1 MSEAPMDR
9 DRELKWIKTEKI
21 INNDQNPRAEEEFK
35 PEALEALRHSIKTHG
50 LFQPLIVTEYRKDSF
65 KIIEGERRWTS
76 AKLEN
81 IKELPAVVVNRM
93 DPKDEVITMFNI
105 HTQFKGWQV
114 AEELRAIQEI
124 RDRNGQLT
132 DEQLAKELGMN
143 LATYRDR
150 VRVLKMGAAVVR
162 DIATDKIQ
170 FSAALRSDEV
180 TKMLVKKRPKLVD
193 KIGGAKEVTDRLIA
207 KSKARKR
214 GISQELVQFRHDLGD
229 TERVSDKAVEEY
241 LREPEVGF
249 REILYRHKD
258 AEDAHKVDELS
269 GKVAQLAREFRKFN
283 PKAMSVDNLSKLR
296 RDISELLEV
305 GQELES
311 KITDEL
317 RRAKGGA

>member
-1 MSEAPMDR
+1 MNHE
-9 DRELKWIKTEKI
+9 RELKWIDTDKI
-21 INNDQNPRAEEEFK
+21 INNDQNPRAEDEFK

-50 LFQPLIVTEYRKDSF
+50 LFQPVIVTEYRKNAY
-65 KIIEGERRWTS
+65 KLIEGERRWTS
-76 AKLEN
+76 AKLED
-81 IKELPAVVVNRM
+81 IKQLPAVVVNRM

-124 RDRNGQLT
+124 RDRNGHLT
-132 DEQLAKELGMN
+132 DEQVAKELGMN

-150 VRVLKMGAAVVR
+150 VRVLLMGAAVVR

-193 KIGGAKEVTDRLIA
+193 KIGGAKEVKDQLLA
-207 KSKARKR
+207 KAKARKR

-229 TERVSDKAVEEY
+229 TERISDKAVEEY
-241 LREPEVGF
+241 LREPGIGF

-269 GKVAQLAREFRKFN
+269 IKVTQLEREFRKFN
-283 PKAMSVDNLSKLR
+283 PKALSVDNLRKLR
-296 RDISELLEV
+296 RGISDLLEA

-311 KITDEL
+311 KISDEL
-317 RRAKGGA
+317 GRAGKDGA

>member
-1 MSEAPMDR
+1 MDR
-9 DRELKWIKTEKI
+9 ERELKWIDTDKI
-21 INNDQNPRAEEEFK
+21 INNDQNPRAEDEFT
-35 PEALEALRHSIKTHG
+35 PEKLQPLRDSIKTHG
-50 LFQPLIVTEYRKDSF
+50 LFQPVIVTEYRKGSY
-65 KIIEGERRWTS
+65 KLIEGERRWSS
-76 AKLEN
+76 AKLED
-81 IKELPAVVVNRM
+81 IKQLPAVVVNRM

-105 HTQFKGWQV
+105 HMQFKGWQV

-124 RDRNGQLT
+124 RDRNGHLT
-132 DEQLAKELGMN
+132 DEQVAKELGIN

-150 VRVLKMGAAVVR
+150 VRVLQMGAAVVR
-162 DIATDKIQ
+162 DIATDKLQ

-180 TKMLVKKRPKLVD
+180 AKMLTKKRGKLVE
-193 KIGGAKEVTDRLIA
+193 KMGGTKEVKDQLLA
-207 KSKARKR
+207 KAKARKR

-241 LREPEVGF
+241 LREPGVGF

-269 GKVAQLAREFRKFN
+269 GKVTQLAREFRKFN
-283 PKAMSVDNLSKLR
+283 PKDMSVENLSKLR

-305 GQELES
+305 GQDLES

-317 RRAKGGA
+317 GRASKGGA